1 MITGKNYI
9 GNELSAK
16 GSDTY
21 RTFDPKQNSDTE
33 WTFHEATKEEIDAAV
48 DKAYE
53 AFQVYKT
60 FSGEKKANF
69 LIAISEEI
77 EALGDPLIEAF
88 TKESP
93 RDRTR
98 SRMPSSA

>member
-21 RTFDPKQNSDTE
+21 RTFDPKQKSDRE
-33 WTFHEATKEEIDAAV
+33 WTYHKGTKEKIDAAV

-53 AFQVYKT
+53 AFQGYKT

-77 EALGDPLIEAF
+77 EALGDPLCLLY
-88 TKESP
+88 TSPSP